1 MAVNKKFAENATI
14 AFLAEG
20 KSKRQYHRDRLSQ
33 SYASPECSP
42 PPVKKPKLH
51 SPSINS
57 PNWDTRK
64 LEDTLKSWP
73 IGTPI
78 NWTAIGQQHG
88 ITNKNKG
95 QVAKEFATNLG
106 IDPSILEG
114 KTPKRRVRHAK
125 KRLPGKEISI
135 PVNPSIQIIEEVHIG
150 RRMHPL

>member
-1 MAVNKKFAENATI
+1 MAVNEKFAENATI

-20 KSKRQYHRDRLSQ
+20 KSKRQYHRDRLLQ
-33 SYASPECSP
+33 SYASPECTP
-42 PPVKKPKLH
+42 PPAKKPKLH

-114 KTPKRRVRHAK
+114 KTPKRRV
-125 KRLPGKEISI
+125 
-135 PVNPSIQIIEEVHIG
+135 
-150 RRMHPL
+150 